1 MTICRRKRKN
11 SNLQKEGEEWSEY
24 PTQETWPTT
33 EATCEE
39 PGEQGGTSAVSGSA
53 EVAEGF

>member
-1 MTICRRKRKN
+1 M
-11 SNLQKEGEEWSEY
+11 QKEGEEWSEY
-24 PTQETWPTT
+24 LTQETWPTT

-39 PGEQGGTSAVSGSA
+39 PGEQGGMSAVSGSA